1 MSLLGG
7 TNYSRIHKLQSF
19 VEDMLWAISIL
30 PARISFIKLEINNIP
45 SVCNTGNL
53 SLISFNEKQQK
64 GLVVNQ

>member
-1 MSLLGG
+1 
-7 TNYSRIHKLQSF
+7 
-19 VEDMLWAISIL
+19 MLWAISIL
-30 PARISFIKLEINNIP
+30 PARISFVKLEINNIP